1 MEQKNKEPKDLGIKI
16 GTKAQVLWETV
27 KKNTLVEI
35 EANEK
40 ELIVH
45 KAMLLMAEKKI
56 DIEKEKFKKK

>member
-1 MEQKNKEPKDLGIKI
+1 MVKKTEDLGIKI
-16 GTKAQVLWETV
+16 GTKEQVLWETV
-27 KKNTLVEI
+27 NNNTLVEI